1 MRTRRTTSAVLTA
14 AALVVA
20 GLVTPSAPA
29 SAEPVPTALVSGTV
43 SIVPAET
50 KGAEPD
56 VLLSDA
62 DGQVTPV
69 EWFDGAASQARVTV
83 EVVLPADVTGALSK
97 DRRTALAAAPAPAD
111 SRVSDDTAASAQ
123 ESGQALRVVSVASI
137 RTTTPP
143 PPKSWTD
150 ADHQIT
156 AVMVRPVGAPAD
168 PTLTADSVRSTVQ
181 ATSEMWSGN
190 SEGGVSFSV
199 AQVVPLY
206 SSSVSCGN
214 YSALWNEA
222 VAKTGWKSGPNQ
234 HLVVVVPAGTNC
246 GDFVGIAELGSV
258 NVGGRVLIK
267 NELYR
272 NHILAHELGHNLGF
286 GHAGQGPFEYA
297 DPLDAMGDASSQVV
311 NVPNVSTPSRVR
323 YGFIPGNDVTTVTSS
338 GEYVLHGIESTD
350 GVRALKIS
358 DPLGQSQ
365 ADDFY
370 VELRTASGRDVKR
383 LADGTAM
390 PLAIEPYGVRVL
402 QPQSWSGQTGSVLR
416 KDPGNNLA
424 MIEGSQFT
432 DATGNVGIDV
442 LSIDGDT
449 ARVKVTLGTMPLAD
463 KSVPTVD
470 VATSNTYV
478 NYGTTDV
485 TITAVIG
492 GGDPGEAV
500 YLHRYTG
507 TTRQFS
513 ERMTVADGVARVTIP
528 AAYLPTLGQ
537 EDTVYRME
545 VRVAANANHQS
556 AAGQTYV
563 TVAVPPRS
571 SQLALSLDDPTW
583 RSGSPVPLSGTVS
596 LAPQWVGQIGT
607 YTVTV
612 RTDTSEAGQWDDPLY
627 YRQVATGRLPASGSV
642 RFTLPTDI
650 TPDPQLV
657 QVRFDFDNNQ
667 NFELDMSAAS
677 ARLVVMPPRA
687 VVIPGLATLND
698 EVNVGQNV
706 ALRAG
711 ALRTWGP
718 DGVRFSYQWHAD
730 GVPLPGRTWPL
741 LPIGTDLVGKRV
753 SVDVTGTYLDSE
765 PVTVRSNLSAPIR
778 NDSVY
783 GAPQRRSLVAKVPRI
798 VGTARKGKKLMAK
811 VAAWGPAPVVL
822 RYQWLR
828 SGRVIKGATKRTYV
842 LRKDDIGKRI
852 VVRVAG
858 SKKGYATAVRRSRST
873 GPVRR

>member
-1 MRTRRTTSAVLTA
+1 MRTRRATSGVLTA

-20 GLVTPSAPA
+20 GLVTPSGPA

-50 KGAEPD
+50 EGAEPD
-56 VLLSDA
+56 VLLSDG

-69 EWFDGAASQARVTV
+69 EWFDGAVSRARVTV
-83 EVVLPADVTGALSK
+83 EVALPADVTDSLSE
-97 DRRTALAAAPAPAD
+97 DRRTALADAPAPTD
-111 SRVSDDTAASAQ
+111 SRVSDATAASAQ
-123 ESGQALRVVSVASI
+123 ESGQELRVVEVSRI
-137 RTTTPP
+137 RTTAPP

-150 ADHQIT
+150 ADHQVT
-156 AVMVRPVGAPAD
+156 AVMVRPLGAPDD

-181 ATSEMWSGN
+181 ASSEMWSGN

-199 AQVVPLY
+199 TQVVPLY
-206 SSSVSCGN
+206 SSSVSCGS

-222 VAKTGWKSGPNQ
+222 AAKTGWEDAPNQ

-246 GDFVGIAELGSV
+246 GDLAGIAELGSV
-258 NVGGRVLIK
+258 NAGGRVLIK

-286 GHAGQGPFEYA
+286 GHAGQGPFEYG
-297 DPLDAMGDASSQVV
+297 DPLDAMGNASSSVV

-323 YGFIPGNDVTTVTSS
+323 YGFIPGDDVTTVTSS

-358 DPLGQSQ
+358 DPLSQYQ

-390 PLAIEPYGVRVL
+390 PLATEPYGVRVL
-402 QPQSWSGQTGSVLR
+402 QPHSWSGYTGSVLR
-416 KDPGNNLA
+416 RDPGNNLA
-424 MIEGSQFT
+424 MIEGSQFA
-432 DATGNVGIDV
+432 DPTGNVAIDV

-449 ARVKVTLGTMPLAD
+449 ARVKVTLGTTPLDD
-463 KSVPTVD
+463 KPVPTVD
-470 VATSNTYV
+470 VATSSTYV

-485 TITAVIG
+485 TITAAIG
-492 GGDPGEAV
+492 GGDPGQAV

-513 ERMTVADGVARVTIP
+513 ERMTVTDGVAQVTIP

-545 VRVAANANHQS
+545 VRVVANANRQS
-556 AAGQTYV
+556 ASGQTNV
-563 TVAVPPRS
+563 TVFVPPRS
-571 SQLALSLDDPTW
+571 TRLAVSLDEPTW
-583 RSGSPVPLSGTVS
+583 RTGSAVPLSGTVS

-612 RTDTSEAGQWDDPLY
+612 RTDTSEAGLWDDPLY
-627 YRQVATGRLPASGSV
+627 YRKVVTGRLGASGSA

-650 TPDPQLV
+650 TPDPHLV
-657 QVRFDFDNNQ
+657 EVRFDFDNNQ
-667 NFELDMSAAS
+667 QFELDMSAAS
-677 ARLVVMPPRA
+677 ARLVALPPRA
-687 VVIPGLATLND
+687 VVTPGLATLSD

-706 ALRAG
+706 TLRPG
-711 ALRTWGP
+711 TLRTWGP
-718 DGVRFSYQWHAD
+718 EGVSLSFQWRAD
-730 GVPLPGRTWPL
+730 GVPLPGQTWPL
-741 LPIGTDLVGKRV
+741 LPIGTELVGKRV
-753 SVDVTGTYLDSE
+753 SVDVTGSYRDAE

-783 GAPQRRSLVAKVPRI
+783 GAQPRRTLVTRVPTI
-798 VGTARKGKKLMAK
+798 VGTARKGKKLTAK

-822 RYQWLR
+822 RYTWLR

-842 LRKDDIGKRI
+842 LRKEDVGKRI

-858 SKKGYATAVRRSRST
+858 SKKGYATTVRRSRST